1 MLTEF
6 QSQPQS
12 PPQLQIFSISSKLHE
27 VLSAT
32 DQDATFRIYFS
43 FIPET
48 AAEAGLTICKYSI
61 TNGAPN
67 VLSSQKELTPLT
79 SKDILRKSRKSL
91 PVIISKGLIDLTKF
105 ISNDVKNRSSSTSLR
120 VKANPKSG
128 VSTRDN
134 KNLSSNVDRS
144 VPFDM
149 LDMLFR
155 KQKDPANESNKT
167 TNQELVES
175 IISGTKSSLTQN
187 VSESTVTLEKVTE
200 TTKDA
205 YFDVT
210 IRKNQFSIKLITIS
224 CQFQTLSFKID
235 FEELYHLNTIPTEPP
250 KLSVFNSGIKQI
262 INLKQTDK
270 FGKYVEVFRKNANTL
285 NEGYTKFATLN
296 LRKGESVKISD
307 ETNQINNFI
316 YRAVS
321 KNERS
326 VTSGNFSS
334 CYVKGRKI
342 HREIH
347 RNKAPDTS
355 TILATEVPG
364 GVSLKV
370 FNIPKEIISIK
381 IVRKNLT
388 LNEKNFSL
396 ITTNNESSIF
406 SISIETNSV
415 EFLDDS
421 VRPSSIYEYGIITT
435 DLYGSEKLSSHKS
448 VIDFMG
454 KNYDEGDLSFSVS
467 LKNDT
472 GSDQSNSFTFTISE
486 NENSLNS
493 IYDSLISAGYDSYY
507 INEIKQNREKL
518 KDLFAFE
525 ILRFDTV
532 TGENESF
539 GAQQKLQFSDT
550 SAQRRKNKVSNL
562 KLGRAYIYQF
572 RLLVRSYSSII
583 SNSTMQR
590 TDLETSKIHLVN
602 MKKFTS
608 PKVLKKGILASN
620 ALQKD
625 AVFKSGY
632 KLKSDA
638 GAAGEF
644 LQGKTSIT
652 SELMVTTGNSDTT
665 LTPLTVQ
672 KSAKGNVLKW
682 KLKLGDKMIDHII
695 VHADYNG
702 QFAPLKFIHYSDKN
716 ESYYVDNKLTA
727 PLEEIKYFLQLVY
740 LDYTTG
746 PTLGPLKEM

>member
-1 MLTEF
+1 MSSEN
-6 QSQPQS
+6 QPQ
-12 PPQLQIFSISSKLHE
+12 PQPQLQIFSKSSKLHE
-27 VLSAT
+27 VLNVT
-32 DQDATFRIYFS
+32 GQDATFRIYFS
-43 FIPET
+43 FILET
-48 AAEAGLTICKYSI
+48 ASEVGLSICKYSI
-61 TNGAPN
+61 INETQGG
-67 VLSSQKELTPLT
+67 SYSQKELTPLM
-79 SKDILRKSRKSL
+79 SKDVLRKSRKT
-91 PVIISKGLIDLTKF
+91 PAIIISKGVIDLTKF
-105 ISNDVKNRSSSTSLR
+105 MSNDTKNRSSSTSFK
-120 VKANPKSG
+120 VKTNVKNSASIKY
-128 VSTRDN
+128 D
-134 KNLSSNVDRS
+134 KNLQSNIDRS
-144 VPFDM
+144 SSFDM
-149 LDMLFR
+149 LDMMLR

-167 TNQELVES
+167 TNQELVEK
-175 IISGTKSSLTQN
+175 IVNGTKSNLTQN
-187 VSESTVTLEKVTE
+187 VSESVTTLEKITK

-205 YFDVT
+205 YFAVT
-210 IRKNQFSIKLITIS
+210 IRKNDFSTKLVVIS
-224 CQFQTLSFKID
+224 SDFQTLSFKIN
-235 FEELYHLNTIPTEPP
+235 FEELYYLNTIPIEPP
-250 KLSVFNSGIKQI
+250 ALSVANIGTKQI
-262 INLKQTDK
+262 INLKQVDK
-270 FGKYVEVFRKNANTL
+270 FGKYVDVFRKNVNNF
-285 NEGYTKFATLN
+285 NEGYVKFVSLN
-296 LRKGESVKISD
+296 LKRGDSIKVSD
-307 ETNQINNFI
+307 ETNQMNNFI

-326 VTSGNFSS
+326 LTSGNFSS
-334 CYVKGRKI
+334 CYVKGKKI
-342 HREIH
+342 DREIY

-355 TILATEVPG
+355 TILATEVQS

-370 FNIPKEIISIK
+370 FNVPKEVISIK

-396 ITTNNESSIF
+396 ITTNNELSIF
-406 SISIETNSV
+406 SISIETNNV
-415 EFLDDS
+415 EFLDSS

-435 DLYGSEKLSSHKS
+435 DLYGSEKLSTHKS
-448 VIDFMG
+448 IIDFMG
-454 KNYDEGDLSFSVS
+454 KNYDEGDLSFSAS

-472 GSDQSNSFTFTISE
+472 GSDQSNSFTFAISE

-507 INEIKQNREKL
+507 IDEIKQNREKL

-539 GAQQKLQFSDT
+539 GVQQKLQFSDT

-590 TDLETSKIHLVN
+590 TDLETSKIHFVN

-625 AVFKSGY
+625 AVFKAGY
-632 KLKSDA
+632 KLDSGA
-638 GAAGEF
+638 GSAGEF

-652 SELMVTTGNSDTT
+652 SELMVTTGNSNTT
-665 LTPLTVQ
+665 LIPLTVQ

-682 KLKLGDKMIDHII
+682 KLKLGDKMIEHII
-695 VHADYNG
+695 VYADYNG
-702 QFAPLKFIHYSDKN
+702 QLAPLKFIHCSDKN
-716 ESYYVDNKLTA
+716 ESYYVDDKLTA
-727 PLEEIKYFLQLVY
+727 PLEEIKYYLQLVY

-746 PTLGPLKEM
+746 PILGPLKEI